1 MTAQVIT
8 LSSGKGGVGKTTAV
22 ANIAV
27 ALATDGVKVVCIDGD
42 IGLRNLD
49 VVLGLENRIVYD
61 IVDVIE
67 GRCKLRQAMI
77 KDKHLPGLHLIPAA
91 QTRDK
96 TAVSPSDMVR
106 ICNELRPDN
115 DFILI
120 DSPAGIERGFR
131 NAIAPADRVFV
142 VTNPEVSAV
151 RDADRVIGILE
162 AEEKRNPAL
171 IINRLN
177 PTLVKQND
185 MLSAEDVLDLLGI
198 PLIGIVPEDQAV
210 IVSSNHGT
218 PVAQDARSRA
228 GQAFRNIAKR
238 IRGEEVPFL
247 GTEKQAGLWDRLQK
261 MTGRR

>member
-27 ALATDGVKVVCIDGD
+27 ALAADGLKVVCLDGD

-49 VVLGLENRIVYD
+49 VVMGLENRIVYD

-77 KDKHLPGLHLIPAA
+77 RDKHFPELYLIPAA

-106 ICNELRPDN
+106 ICNELRPGLDYV
-115 DFILI
+115 LI

-131 NAIAPADRVFV
+131 NAIAPADRVLV

-162 AEEKRNPAL
+162 AEEKRGAAL

-177 PTLVKQND
+177 PALVKQHD
-185 MLSAEDVLDLLGI
+185 MLSAPDVLDLLGI
-198 PLIGIVPEDQAV
+198 PLIGIVPEDETV
-210 IVSSNHGT
+210 IVSANRGT
-218 PVAQDARSRA
+218 PVAQDPKSRA

-238 IRGEEVPFL
+238 VRGQEVPFL
-247 GTEKQAGLWDRLQK
+247 DVEKQAGLWDRLQK

>member
-8 LSSGKGGVGKTTAV
+8 VSSGKGGVGKTTAV

-27 ALATDGVKVVCIDGD
+27 ALAADGARVVCLDGD

-49 VVLGLENRIVYD
+49 VVMGLENRIVYD

-77 KDKHLPGLHLIPAA
+77 RDKHLPELYLIPAA

-96 TAVSPSDMVR
+96 NAVSPSDMNR
-106 ICNELRPDN
+106 ICNELRPDM
-115 DFILI
+115 DFVLI

-131 NAIAPADRVFV
+131 NAIAPADRVLV

-162 AEEKRNPAL
+162 AEEKHSPAL

-177 PTLVKQND
+177 ASLVKQHD
-185 MLSAEDVLDLLGI
+185 MLSPEDVLDLLGI
-198 PLIGIVPEDQAV
+198 ALIGIVPEDEAV
-210 IVSSNHGT
+210 IVGSNRGT
-218 PVAQDARSRA
+218 PVAQDPKSRA

-238 IRGEEVPFL
+238 LRGVEVPFL
-247 GTEKQAGLWDRLQK
+247 DVDKQVGLWNRLQK